1 MKVVKVVFITYIYSC
16 VNSKSIII
24 YNVAETTFTT
34 FILHLFHGLL
44 FQWVEA
50 LLPKSGKVASIGW
63 KGRFYLVKQAA
74 ITQMDTLLQGPFVSV
89 IANSA
94 SAEPF
99 FLKNELSVQFA
110 TFR

>member
-44 FQWVEA
+44 VQWVEA

-63 KGRFYLVKQAA
+63 KGCFYLVETGRYNTNGHSLTRPIRKCHSKLRVHRN
-74 ITQMDTLLQGPFVSV
+74 LLSG
-89 IANSA
+89 
-94 SAEPF
+94 
-99 FLKNELSVQFA
+99 K
-110 TFR
+110 

>member
-1 MKVVKVVFITYIYSC
+1 ML
-16 VNSKSIII
+16 NNAKSIII

-44 FQWVEA
+44 VQWVEA
-50 LLPKSGKVASIGW
+50 LLPKSGKVASTW
-63 KGRFYLVKQAA
+63 WKQAA